1 MTLPLAVEENYLET
15 AITVQVLTS
24 QALFTLECCYSN
36 STLHTWVCS
45 YRKQAGINF
54 SQQWTTSHTSL
65 IPSPPTIW
73 PHSQP
78 THHLAS
84 FPAHPPPGLIPIP
97 PHTQASFP
105 AHPPLGLV
113 PIPPHTQ
120 ASFPAHPPPGLVPSQ
135 HTTWPHAPSTTKFN
149 AESQRIRLTHSHNRC
164 VDKHCG
170 SDKHT
175 WM

>member
-84 FPAHPPPGLIPIP
+84 FPSHLTCKPHSQPTSHASLIPIPPHTQASFPAHPPPGLIPIP

-105 AHPPLGLV
+105 AHTPSGLIPSPPTIWPRSQPTHHLA
-113 PIPPHTQ
+113 TC
-120 ASFPAHPPPGLVPSQ
+120 SFNN
-135 HTTWPHAPSTTKFN
+135 K
-149 AESQRIRLTHSHNRC
+149 I
-164 VDKHCG
+164 
-170 SDKHT
+170 
-175 WM
+175 